1 MFAIDT
7 LRQGVVWCS
16 ARPGSEL
23 PDPRSPPSD
32 SRSGCTALP
41 ASGVTLLPAPIV
53 RARPPPG
60 PAPSLAG
67 PVLGLLWPPTR
78 FWHHCKQ
85 TTTDPTTFPCFSAYF
100 ILMVAVLT
108 ILSYCF
114 AARSHTHHQQLLPR
128 QALVHPFKAGTAWSL
143 IRYIH
148 LAAPAPPTTSR
159 HTGILVLLYLYL

>member
-1 MFAIDT
+1 MAGSGLMLGQARI
-7 LRQGVVWCS
+7 RA
-16 ARPGSEL
+16 ARPSFTSFRLSVWECSSSCQRRNTAACSYCVSSAATWASAFPGWPS
-23 PDPRSPPSD
+23 PRS
-32 SRSGCTALP
+32 A
-41 ASGVTLLPAPIV
+41 V
-53 RARPPPG
+53 
-60 PAPSLAG
+60 
-67 PVLGLLWPPTR
+67 PPTR
-78 FWHHCKQ
+78 FWHYCKQ
-85 TTTDPTTFPCFSAYF
+85 TTTDPTTYPCFSAYF

-159 HTGILVLLYLYL
+159 HTHILVLLYLYL